1 MLERKCCCSTMIRHP
16 LRSLW
21 SWCGRSMTCVTQPAP
36 LSTTSTWSS
45 YWHCVPR
52 ARTSTLR
59 SSVTPCSP
67 LMTLSAWSLIRTV
80 SQRYL
85 QFCLIQGWRTS
96 PLFLFFGII
105 IPYKGYLS
113 IYFTSQTGSCWSMM
127 DLKIDEL
134 KERKLNI

>member
-1 MLERKCCCSTMIRHP
+1 MLERKCCCSTMIRRP

-45 YWHCVPR
+45 CWHCVPR

-59 SSVTPCSP
+59 SSVTPYSP
-67 LMTLSAWSLIRTV
+67 WMTLSAWSLIRTV

-105 IPYKGYLS
+105 IPYKGHLS